1 MSAGRF
7 DAILIIGCILAGAGI
22 FLASAHGVLHVSGK
36 VSDGLLALLAIVIA
50 YRLWRLWSRKHG

>member
-22 FLASAHGVLHVSGK
+22 FLASARGMLHVSGK

>member
-7 DAILIIGCILAGAGI
+7 DAILILGCILAGAGI
-22 FLASAHGVLHVSGK
+22 FLTSAQGMLHVSGK
-36 VSDGLLALLAIVIA
+36 VSDGLLALLALVIA